1 MKLLLLPND
10 HQFVPSY
17 KPYSRV
23 VCRSVICS
31 ILIHKTADH
40 KYSFCDSYVVLFC
53 SGWVATLLLRRVVK
67 LSFAL
72 HLVEMTVFG

>member
-10 HQFVPSY
+10 HPFVTSY
-17 KPYSRV
+17 KLYSRV
-23 VCRSVICS
+23 VCCSVQYLFTIPLITS
-31 ILIHKTADH
+31 IHFVIL
-40 KYSFCDSYVVLFC
+40 SYVVLFC
-53 SGWVATLLLRRVVK
+53 SGWVATLLLRCVVK